1 MVLVY
6 KMEGKK
12 LVLQFESVSNNKD
25 EQVVEF
31 KQIILRLKV
40 NIVSDIGVDM
50 GDKNF

>member
-12 LVLQFESVSNNKD
+12 LVLQLESVSNNKD